1 MDESTQSW
9 KDLITRH
16 SKKSK
21 FKSRTCKVYNVQS
34 KSHDNPDELCP
45 CGRMVRRHSFTDE
58 SLESKERSQ
67 GNTEWEPKNQFL
79 DTKYSVEVPINVYG
93 ILKPT
98 GCKFL
103 RIDSRLPMKDLYQLI
118 LENCDQQ
125 KPALILSVYGGVKYS
140 TMTERLEKEFIRG
153 LIHAATMADAWILTA
168 GIDNGISK
176 LVGEGISHYRLLQ
189 EYPNKVKCIGMT
201 MWGTINED
209 TRLELKSVSSGF
221 PTPLCKQQIP
231 DNTQEYKETI
241 ERNHTHCTLF
251 DSGRLN
257 EYLGDSQRHE
267 FVIEACKD
275 TDNDHICFGVTIIVE
290 GGFGSLEVLENDIKE
305 KRPIVLI
312 QGSGRLADALAML
325 IEQTSNSD
333 RNQYR
338 NQSEKEIEEALD
350 RFFPSVPYSDIGSQT
365 KKIQKILQK
374 ENRYLL
380 HVFSMNRDKNIVN
393 TIFKAIFTVTKMKN
407 KNESSEQEQ
416 RRNREDELVEL
427 AFEWNYL
434 DGALPILQARQDEM

>member
-1 MDESTQSW
+1 MFQSSHSIDEVRENTEFYWRYQRYSFVREYFECLPLSYPP
-9 KDLITRH
+9 LIFISHIILLFLTIRSVCYSMFGRSQVASENNVPL
-16 SKKSK
+16 SKKFTRI
-21 FKSRTCKVYNVQS
+21 FKMIPMHGSQNEQWDSFENAATHSYIRS
-34 KSHDNPDELCP
+34 ILEKS
-45 CGRMVRRHSFTDE
+45 
-58 SLESKERSQ
+58 
-67 GNTEWEPKNQFL
+67 KNQ
-79 DTKYSVEVPINVYG
+79 DTLTTNHG
-93 ILKPT
+93 KP
-98 GCKFL
+98 
-103 RIDSRLPMKDLYQLI
+103 
-118 LENCDQQ
+118 
-125 KPALILSVYGGVKYS
+125 
-140 TMTERLEKEFIRG
+140 
-153 LIHAATMADAWILTA
+153 HAWILTA

-338 NQSEKEIEEALD
+338 
-350 RFFPSVPYSDIGSQT
+350 
-365 KKIQKILQK
+365 
-374 ENRYLL
+374 
-380 HVFSMNRDKNIVN
+380 
-393 TIFKAIFTVTKMKN
+393 
-407 KNESSEQEQ
+407 
-416 RRNREDELVEL
+416 
-427 AFEWNYL
+427 
-434 DGALPILQARQDEM
+434 

>member
-338 NQSEKEIEEALD
+338 
-350 RFFPSVPYSDIGSQT
+350 
-365 KKIQKILQK
+365 
-374 ENRYLL
+374 
-380 HVFSMNRDKNIVN
+380 
-393 TIFKAIFTVTKMKN
+393 
-407 KNESSEQEQ
+407 
-416 RRNREDELVEL
+416 
-427 AFEWNYL
+427 
-434 DGALPILQARQDEM
+434 